1 MTTGTKAQVVGKGLY
16 IETSNSS
23 NPDRYTQIL
32 VIPNLPDELGRKRNH
47 TLVFSR
53 VFDIR
58 SSRNSWSYPTAI
70 ALDTGI
76 PKLEKSL
83 LDMPN
88 TKVGDD
94 YMSSYYPRM
103 SESKV
108 EIETLDMDLI
118 AEGEKAGA
126 HANSVLLVL
135 VNHMSRDRSRYDKM
149 SVEQGGEP
157 YPDGFER
164 VWNFDTLA
172 KSFAFEITDRDMLD
186 LYNDHYKVP
195 SSIVN
200 RVKQARLR
208 VA

>member
-16 IETSNSS
+16 IETAYSS
-23 NPDRYTQIL
+23 NTDRYNQIL

-47 TLVFSR
+47 TLIFQR

-58 SSRNSWSYPTAI
+58 SSRNSWSYPTAVTTE
-70 ALDTGI
+70 TGI
-76 PKLEKSL
+76 PKLDKSL
-83 LDMPN
+83 LDMP
-88 TKVGDD
+88 TSKVGDD
-94 YMSSYYPRM
+94 YMSTYYPRM
-103 SESKV
+103 NESKV
-108 EIETLDMDLI
+108 EIETLSMDLL
-118 AEGEKAGA
+118 AEAEKAEA
-126 HANSVLLVL
+126 HANALLLAL
-135 VNHMSRDRSRYDKM
+135 VNQMSRDRSRYDKM
-149 SVEQGGEP
+149 NVERGGEP

-164 VWNFDTLA
+164 AWNFDTLA

-195 SSIVN
+195 SSIAN